1 MIVPTHR
8 WQNGLDAELDALVA
22 REVDALALRKAR
34 TPNGKPAR
42 DQAASGRAANEPA
55 TLHEDV
61 RPAQAAARASHT
73 HDDAGQ
79 GPARSFSAT
88 NVIGIRHGN
97 PSGGLND
104 IPFSADEEAFI
115 EEAVAFLRRRA
126 NADVILDEIWSHAVP
141 SHENEVEEVHGEDV
155 DAAQSLQDERAGAGG
170 SAVGDDGSSSPE
182 HDYIA
187 PMRPAGA
194 LRPSEIAPEQNAGG
208 DEATPLAARAAPQSG
223 KGTAANDRSDEESTP

>member
-8 WQNGLDAELDALVA
+8 RQNGLDAELDALVA

-42 DQAASGRAANEPA
+42 DQAASGRADNEPA

-61 RPAQAAARASHT
+61 RADQAAARASRP

-79 GPARSFSAT
+79 GPARNFSTT

-141 SHENEVEEVHGEDV
+141 RHDDDVAEVRGEDV
-155 DAAQSLQDERAGAGG
+155 NAAQSLQDETAGPGG
-170 SAVGDDGSSSPE
+170 GAVGDDGSSSPE
-182 HDYIA
+182 HGHVA

-194 LRPSEIAPEQNAGG
+194 LRSSESASEQSADG
-208 DEATPLAARAAPQSG
+208 DESTSLAARAAPRSG
-223 KGTAANDRSDEESTP
+223 KGTAVNDRSDEESTP